1 MKRIVMGK
9 LLITTA
15 AVGLGFSAAATA
27 QSVQAPASQQ
37 QAAKPARDPN
47 EIVCERQQELGSR
60 IASQRVCKTRA
71 EWAEDRR
78 AQRQDVDKAQIQRD
92 LSH

>member
-1 MKRIVMGK
+1 MRN

-15 AVGLGFSAAATA
+15 AAVLGMS
-27 QSVQAPASQQ
+27 APAFGQNAQPAQPQQ
-37 QAAKPARDPN
+37 QGAKPARDPN

-60 IASQRVCKTRA
+60 IASARVCKTRA
-71 EWAEDRR
+71 EWADERR
-78 AQRQDVDKAQIQRD
+78 AQRMDVDKAQMQRD

>member
-1 MKRIVMGK
+1 MGK

-15 AVGLGFSAAATA
+15 AVGLGFSAAAAA